1 MPFPRLKSTIRLATA
16 AVLFGT
22 LTVAGQAQ
30 DAATAPAAPVPQNTP
45 ETRPVPV
52 LNYAKPVSHFPNP
65 IGPYTSRHLAPPN
78 LANTSR
84 IDQLMHD
91 GKLYL
96 SLNDAI
102 ALALENNLDIA
113 IARYNLNIADTDVL
127 RAKAGASI
135 LGVNPGVVQNTPGGG
150 VGGIGASAGASTGGT
165 SLGAGGIGAGTNG
178 LVSSTLGLGPAITS
192 FDPVVTGTLQEDH
205 FSQQASSIFQG
216 VLPGSSLVQN
226 TGTVNFAYNQAFQW
240 GMNLNVSFTNTRQTT
255 NSFFSSLSPQLNSGF
270 KMTLTQPLLQGF
282 GFPANTRFIR
292 IAKNNREL
300 SDVAFRLQIID
311 SVDQIENIY
320 WDLVYAYE
328 NARVQN
334 ESLAF
339 AQKTLSDTKKQV
351 EIGSLA
357 PIETVRA
364 QSTVAQD
371 QQLVTAAQ
379 TNLQLE
385 QLLMKN
391 ALTRTLKDPTL
402 ATADVIPTSTMDIP
416 AQEPV
421 VPTEDLINEALR
433 HRAELVETR
442 IDLNS
447 RDLSNKAVRSAL
459 LPTLDL
465 FAYYGGAGVGGNQN
479 PVNVCSTP
487 ETLLQQ
493 EFGCASNAPGS
504 LETITPTTGI
514 GNTLNQLVNSTS
526 PDKGVGLQ
534 LNIPLRNR
542 AAQAV
547 QIRSELEYRQAQ
559 MRLQQIENQV
569 GIEIRNAQYAVQQ
582 NRASVD
588 SAQAAAE
595 LARQSLDAEQKKYQF
610 GTSTTTLVLQY
621 QSQLATSESAL
632 VNATVD
638 YEKSRIELDR
648 ATGALLDH
656 HGISIDDA
664 ARGQVTHLPNVP
676 YVAPRKD
683 MPPPPQAAPA
693 QQAQDGRASKTGAVH
708 NRALFFFLTILYN
721 ILCGPRPLHSL
732 RPAKME

>member
-1 MPFPRLKSTIRLATA
+1 MPLPRFTSVTRLTIA
-16 AVLFGT
+16 AVCLGIS
-22 LTVAGQAQ
+22 LVGVAQELPG
-30 DAATAPAAPVPQNTP
+30 APVPQNTTATKP
-45 ETRPVPV
+45 LPMVD
-52 LNYAKPVSHFPNP
+52 YAKPVPQFPNP
-65 IGPYTSRHLAPPN
+65 IAPYIPRHVAAPDLSNSP
-78 LANTSR
+78 R
-84 IDQLMHD
+84 IDDLLHD

-96 SLNDAI
+96 SLDDAI
-102 ALALENNLDIA
+102 ALALEDNLDIA

-127 RAKAGASI
+127 RSRAGASI
-135 LGVNPGVVQNTPGGG
+135 LGINAGVVLNTPGGG
-150 VGGIGASAGASTGGT
+150 VGGIGANSGAATGGT

-178 LVSSTLGLGPAITS
+178 LVSSTLGFGPPISS
-192 FDPVVTGTLQEDH
+192 FDPVITGTLQDDH
-205 FSQQASSIFQG
+205 LSQTATSIFQG
-216 VLPGSSLVQN
+216 VFPGSSLVQN
-226 TGTVNFAYNQAFQW
+226 TGTVDFAYNQAFHW
-240 GMNLNVSFTNTRQTT
+240 GMDLSVGFNNTRQTT
-255 NSFFSSLSPQLNSGF
+255 NSFFSSVSPALNSSF
-270 KMTLTQPLLQGF
+270 RATITQPILQGL
-282 GFPANTRFIR
+282 GFAANTRFIR
-292 IAKNNREL
+292 IAKNNREI

-402 ATADVIPTSTMDIP
+402 ATAEVIPSSTMDIP

-421 VPTEDLINEALR
+421 VPTEDLINDAIR
-433 HRAELVETR
+433 HRAELVESR

-447 RDLSNKAVRSAL
+447 RDISNRAVRSAL
-459 LPTLDL
+459 LPQLNL

-479 PVNVCSTP
+479 PLNECTGSPTP
-487 ETLLQQ
+487 TQKELQDL
-493 EFGCASNAPGS
+493 FGCASN
-504 LETITPTTGI
+504 TIPNDPDILFPTTPI
-514 GNTLNQLVNSTS
+514 GPTLNQLVTSTN
-526 PDKGVGLQ
+526 PDKGIGLT
-534 LNIPLRNR
+534 LNIPIRNR

-547 QIRSELEYRQAQ
+547 QVRSELEFRQAQ

-569 GIEIRNAQYAVQQ
+569 SIEVRNAQYSVQQ

-588 SAQAAAE
+588 SAQAALD

-621 QSQLATSESAL
+621 QSQLATAESNL
-632 VNATVD
+632 VNATVA
-638 YEKSRIELDR
+638 YEKSRVELAR
-648 ATGALLDH
+648 STGTLLDDDH
-656 HGISIDDA
+656 ISIDDA
-664 ARGQVTHLPNVP
+664 VRGQVAHMPNAP
-676 YVAPRKD
+676 YIAPRKSLPSVAQP
-683 MPPPPQAAPA
+683 MPQTGAPQPPQ
-693 QQAQDGRASKTGAVH
+693 
-708 NRALFFFLTILYN
+708 
-721 ILCGPRPLHSL
+721 
-732 RPAKME
+732 

>member
-1 MPFPRLKSTIRLATA
+1 
-16 AVLFGT
+16 
-22 LTVAGQAQ
+22 
-30 DAATAPAAPVPQNTP
+30 
-45 ETRPVPV
+45 V
-52 LNYAKPVSHFPNP
+52 LNYAQPVSHFPNP
-65 IGPYTSRHLAPPN
+65 VGPYTARHIAPPN
-78 LANTSR
+78 LANTAR
-84 IDQLMHD
+84 IDSLMHD

-113 IARYNLNIADTDVL
+113 ISRYNLNIADTDVL
-127 RAKAGASI
+127 RARAGANI
-135 LGVNPGVVQNTPGGG
+135 LGVNAGVVQNTPGGG
-150 VGGIGASAGASTGGT
+150 LGGIGATAGASTGGT

-178 LVSSTLGLGPAITS
+178 LVSSTLGLGPLITS
-192 FDPVVTGTLQEDH
+192 FDPVITGTLQEDH
-205 FSQQASSIFQG
+205 AESVS
-216 VLPGSSLVQN
+216 SSLFNGVPILDQN
-226 TGTVNFAYNQAFQW
+226 TGTVNFAYNQGFQW
-240 GMNLNVSFTNTRQTT
+240 GTNLQVGFNNSRVTSNVPFTTYSPLI
-255 NSFFSSLSPQLNSGF
+255 NSQLRVQ
-270 KMTLTQPLLQGF
+270 LTQHLLQGL
-282 GFPANTRFIR
+282 GFPANTRFIH

-334 ESLAF
+334 ESLSF

-371 QQLVTAAQ
+371 QQLVTTAQ

-391 ALTRTLKDPTL
+391 SLTRSLKDPVL
-402 ATADVIPTSTMDIP
+402 ASAEVIPTSTVEIP
-416 AQEPV
+416 AQEQV
-421 VPTEDLINEALR
+421 LPTDDLINDALR
-433 HRAELVETR
+433 HRAELVESR

-447 RDLSNKAVRSAL
+447 RDYSNKAVRSAL

-465 FAYYGGAGVGGNQN
+465 YAYYAGSGLGGSQSPANLCANQTPDQLLLGFCAGQN
-479 PVNVCSTP
+479 PLTGTTEIP
-487 ETLLQQ
+487 P
-493 EFGCASNAPGS
+493 ASATS
-504 LETITPTTGI
+504 I
-514 GNTLNQLVNSTS
+514 GGTWNQLVNSTA

-534 LNIPLRNR
+534 LNIPIRNR

-569 GIEIRNAQYAVQQ
+569 GIEVRNAQYAVQQ

-588 SAQAAAE
+588 SARAALD

-621 QSQLATSESAL
+621 QSGLATSESTL
-632 VNATVD
+632 VNASVA
-638 YEKSRIELDR
+638 YEKSRIELGR
-648 ATGALLDH
+648 ATGTLLDDN
-656 HGISIDDA
+656 GISVDDA
-664 ARGQVTHLPNVP
+664 ARGQVTRMPNVP
-676 YVAPRKD
+676 YITPRKD
-683 MPPPPQAAPA
+683 LPSVAQPAAQAPS
-693 QQAQDGRASKTGAVH
+693 QQ
-708 NRALFFFLTILYN
+708 
-721 ILCGPRPLHSL
+721 
-732 RPAKME
+732 

>member
-1 MPFPRLKSTIRLATA
+1 MPFRSLAANIRPIIA
-16 AVLFGT
+16 AFFVGT
-22 LTVAGQAQ
+22 LIMASWGQEP
-30 DAATAPAAPVPQNTP
+30 PAAPNPQNSP

-52 LNYAKPVSHFPNP
+52 LNYTQPVSHFPNP
-65 IGPYTSRHLAPPN
+65 IAPYTPRHIAEPG
-78 LANTSR
+78 LANTAR

-102 ALALENNLDIA
+102 ALALENNLDVA

-135 LGVNPGVVQNTPGGG
+135 LGVNAGVVLNTPGGG
-150 VGGIGASAGASTGGT
+150 VGGIGANSGASTGGT
-165 SLGAGGIGAGTNG
+165 SLGSGGIGGGTNG
-178 LVSSTLGLGPAITS
+178 LVSSTLGLGPNITS
-192 FDPVVTGTLQEDH
+192 FDPILTGTLQEDH
-205 FSQQASSIFQG
+205 FNILPTSTFSPAS
-216 VLPGSSLVQN
+216 PQN
-226 TGTVNFAYNQAFQW
+226 TTTG
-240 GMNLNVSFTNTRQTT
+240 SFTYTQGFTWGTNLLVGFNNTRIATGNAPFT
-255 NSFFSSLSPQLNSGF
+255 PLSPQLNSSF
-270 KMTLTQPLLQGF
+270 RFQLTQHLLQGF
-282 GFPANTRFIR
+282 GLPANTRFIR

-311 SVDQIENIY
+311 SVDQVENIY

-371 QQLVTAAQ
+371 QQLLTQAQ

-402 ATADVIPTSTMDIP
+402 ATAEVIPVSTMDVP
-416 AQEPV
+416 AEEPV
-421 VPTEDLINEALR
+421 VPTEELIDEALR
-433 HRAELVETR
+433 HRAELVESR

-447 RDLSNKAVRSAL
+447 RDISNQAVRSAL
-459 LPTLDL
+459 KPTVDL
-465 FAYYGGAGVGGNQN
+465 FAYYGGSGLGGSQN
-479 PVNVCSTP
+479 PSNLCANQSTD
-487 ETLLQQ
+487 EQSAG
-493 EFGCASNAPGS
+493 FCAGPNASAGGQTFIP
-504 LETITPTTGI
+504 IAPTTGY
-514 GNTLNQLVNSTS
+514 GGTLNQLINSTA
-526 PDKGVGLQ
+526 PDKGVGLS

-588 SAQAAAE
+588 SAKAAVE
-595 LARQSLDAEQKKYQF
+595 LGRQSLDAEQKKYQF
-610 GTSTTTLVLQY
+610 GTSTNTLVLQY
-621 QSQLATSESAL
+621 QSQMATAESTL
-632 VNATVD
+632 VNALVA
-638 YEKSRIELDR
+638 YEKSRVELDR
-648 ATGALLDH
+648 ATGQLLDH
-656 HGISIDDA
+656 IGVSIDDA
-664 ARGQVTHLPNVP
+664 ARGQVTRMPNVP
-676 YVAPRKD
+676 FIAPRKE
-683 MPPPPQAAPA
+683 MPSVAKPAPQAGA
-693 QQAQDGRASKTGAVH
+693 QQPQ
-708 NRALFFFLTILYN
+708 
-721 ILCGPRPLHSL
+721 
-732 RPAKME
+732 

>member
-1 MPFPRLKSTIRLATA
+1 MPLPRLASAKPLIIAVVFGALTI
-16 AVLFGT
+16 
-22 LTVAGQAQ
+22 AGWAQ
-30 DAATAPAAPVPQNTP
+30 EPPAAPVPQNTP
-45 ETRPVPV
+45 ETRPLPITD
-52 LNYAKPVSHFPNP
+52 YAKPVSHFPNP
-65 IGPYTSRHLAPPN
+65 IAPYEPRHLAPPD
-78 LANTSR
+78 LSNTAR
-84 IDQLMHD
+84 VDDLMHD

-127 RAKAGASI
+127 RSRAGASI
-135 LGVNPGVVQNTPGGG
+135 LGTPSGTVLNTPGGG
-150 VGGIGASAGASTGGT
+150 VGGIGANAGAASGGT

-178 LVSSTLGLGPAITS
+178 LVSSTLGFGPTIGS
-192 FDPVVTGTLQEDH
+192 FDPVITGTLQNDH
-205 FSQQASSIFQG
+205 LGQTATSIFQG
-216 VLPGSSLVQN
+216 VFPGSTIVQN
-226 TGTVNFAYNQAFQW
+226 TGTVDFAYNQAFQW
-240 GMNLNVSFTNTRQTT
+240 GMNLSVGFNNTRQTT
-255 NSFFSSLSPQLNSGF
+255 NSFFSSVSPALNSSF
-270 KMTLTQPLLQGF
+270 KATVTQPILQGF
-282 GFPANTRFIR
+282 GFAANTRFIR
-292 IAKNNREL
+292 IAKNNREI

-391 ALTRTLKDPTL
+391 AITRTLKDPRL
-402 ATADVIPTSTMDIP
+402 ATADVIPSSTTDIP

-421 VPTEDLINEALR
+421 VPTEDLISDALR
-433 HRAELVETR
+433 HRAELVESR

-459 LPTLDL
+459 LPQLNL
-465 FAYYGGAGVGGNQN
+465 FGYYGGAGVGGSQN
-479 PVNVCSTP
+479 PLNECSSTP
-487 ETLLQQ
+487 TATQAELQSL
-493 EFGCASNAPGS
+493 FGCASNTIPGDPEG
-504 LETITPTTGI
+504 LFPTTPI
-514 GNTLNQLVNSTS
+514 GATLNQLINSS
-526 PDKGVGLQ
+526 NPDKGVGLT
-534 LNIPLRNR
+534 LNIPIRNR

-547 QIRSELEYRQAQ
+547 QVRSELEFRQAQ

-569 GIEIRNAQYAVQQ
+569 GIEVRNAQYSVQQ
-582 NRASVD
+582 NRASVE
-588 SAQAAAE
+588 SAQAALD

-621 QSQLATSESAL
+621 QSQLATAQSTL
-632 VNATVD
+632 VNATVA
-638 YEKSRIELDR
+638 YEKSRVELAR
-648 ATGALLDH
+648 ATGTLLDDD
-656 HGISIDDA
+656 GISIDDA
-664 ARGQVTHLPNVP
+664 VRGQVTRTPRAP
-676 YVAPRKD
+676 YIAPRQAL
-683 MPPPPQAAPA
+683 PSVAQPAPQTTAP
-693 QQAQDGRASKTGAVH
+693 QTPQ
-708 NRALFFFLTILYN
+708 
-721 ILCGPRPLHSL
+721 
-732 RPAKME
+732 

>member
-1 MPFPRLKSTIRLATA
+1 MPFARLTSNIRLTTA
-16 AVLFGT
+16 AVLFGALT
-22 LTVAGQAQ
+22 LSGSAVTSWAQ
-30 DAATAPAAPVPQNTP
+30 EPPAAPIPQNTP
-45 ETRPVPV
+45 ETRPLPV
-52 LNYAKPVSHFPNP
+52 MNYSKPVSHFPNP
-65 IGPYTSRHLAPPN
+65 VGPYEPRHLADPS
-78 LANTSR
+78 LANTAR
-84 IDQLMHD
+84 IDQFMRD

-96 SLNDAI
+96 SLDDAI

-135 LGVNPGVVQNTPGGG
+135 LGVNAGVVLNTPGGG
-150 VGGIGASAGASTGGT
+150 IGGIGATSGASTGGT

-178 LVSSTLGLGPAITS
+178 LVSSTLGLGPNINS

-205 FSQQASSIFQG
+205 FSEESTSIFQG
-216 VLPGSSLVQN
+216 VPAGTSLVQN

-240 GMNLNVSFTNTRQTT
+240 GTNLSVGFNNTRQTT
-255 NSFFSSLSPQLNSGF
+255 NSFFSSVSPALNSNF
-270 KMTLTQPLLQGF
+270 KATVTQHLLQGF
-282 GFPANTRFIR
+282 GFAPNTRFIR

-300 SDVAFRLQIID
+300 TDVAFRLQIID
-311 SVDQIENIY
+311 SIDQIENIY

-416 AQEPV
+416 AQEPI

-433 HRAELVETR
+433 HRAELVESR

-447 RDLSNKAVRSAL
+447 RELSNKAVRSAL

-479 PVNVCSTP
+479 PINVCSTP

-632 VNATVD
+632 VNATVA

-664 ARGQVTHLPNVP
+664 AKGQVTHLPNVP

-683 MPPPPQAAPA
+683 MSLPQAAPA
-693 QQAQDGRASKTGAVH
+693 PQPQ
-708 NRALFFFLTILYN
+708 
-721 ILCGPRPLHSL
+721 
-732 RPAKME
+732 

>member
-1 MPFPRLKSTIRLATA
+1 MPFPRLNSTIRLITA
-16 AVLFGT
+16 ALLFGT
-22 LTVAGQAQ
+22 LMFGTLTFAGRAQ
-30 DAATAPAAPVPQNTP
+30 DAPAAPIPQNTP
-45 ETRPVPV
+45 ETRPLSV
-52 LNYAKPVSHFPNP
+52 LNYSKPVSHFPNP
-65 IGPYTSRHLAPPN
+65 VGPYTARHLAAPN
-78 LANTSR
+78 LANTTR
-84 IDQLMHD
+84 LNELMRD

-127 RAKAGASI
+127 RARAGASI
-135 LGVNPGVVQNTPGGG
+135 LGTPVGLVLNTPGGG
-150 VGGIGASAGASTGGT
+150 VGGIGANSGAATGGT

-178 LVSSTLGLGPAITS
+178 LVNSTLGLGPVINS
-192 FDPVVTGTLQEDH
+192 FDPVLTGTLQEDH
-205 FSQQASSIFQG
+205 FSQQATSIFQG
-216 VLPGSSLVQN
+216 VLPGSNLAQN

-240 GMNLNVSFTNTRQTT
+240 GTNLTVGFNNTRATT
-255 NSFFSSLSPQLNSGF
+255 NSFFTSRSPQLNSSF
-270 KMTLTQPLLQGF
+270 KATFNQHLLQGF
-282 GFPANTRFIR
+282 GFAPNTRFIH

-311 SVDQIENIY
+311 SIDQIENIY

-357 PIETVRA
+357 PIEVVRA
-364 QSTVAQD
+364 QSTVATN
-371 QQLVTAAQ
+371 QQAVTAAQ
-379 TNLQLE
+379 TNLQLQ

-391 ALTRTLKDPTL
+391 ALTRTLKDPAL
-402 ATADVIPTSTMDIP
+402 ANAEVIPTSTMDVP

-433 HRAELVETR
+433 HRAELVESR

-447 RDLSNKAVRSAL
+447 RELSNKAVRSAL

-465 FAYYGGAGVGGNQN
+465 FAYYGGAGVGGSQN
-479 PVNVCSTP
+479 PANLCANLDP
-487 ETLLQQ
+487 TLQG
-493 EFGCASNAPGS
+493 FGCAGQAAGQVPIA
-504 LETITPTTGI
+504 TTTGL
-514 GNTLNQLVNSTS
+514 GNTWNQLVNSTA

-569 GIEIRNAQYAVQQ
+569 GIEIRNAQYTVQQ

-588 SAQAAAE
+588 SAKAAVA
-595 LARQSLDAEQKKYQF
+595 LAQQSLDAEQKKYQF

-621 QSQLATSESAL
+621 RSGLATSESAL
-632 VNATVD
+632 VNAMVA
-638 YEKSRIELDR
+638 YEKSRLELDR
-648 ATGALLDH
+648 ATGLLLDH
-656 HGISIDDA
+656 NGISIDDA
-664 ARGQVTHLPNVP
+664 AQGRVTRMPNVP
-676 YVAPRKD
+676 DIAPRKEL
-683 MPPPPQAAPA
+683 PAAAPA
-693 QQAQDGRASKTGAVH
+693 PQQQ
-708 NRALFFFLTILYN
+708 
-721 ILCGPRPLHSL
+721 
-732 RPAKME
+732 

>member
-1 MPFPRLKSTIRLATA
+1 MPFARFASTIRWTSA
-16 AVLFGT
+16 AALFGT
-22 LTVAGQAQ
+22 LTIACWAQ
-30 DAATAPAAPVPQNTP
+30 EPPAAPTPQNTP
-45 ETRPVPV
+45 ETRPVPA
-52 LNYAKPVSHFPNP
+52 LNYSQPVSHFPNP
-65 IGPYTSRHLAPPN
+65 VGPYKPRHLAEPN
-78 LANTSR
+78 LGNTAR
-84 IDQLMHD
+84 IDQYMRD

-127 RAKAGASI
+127 RAKSGSSI
-135 LGVNPGVVQNTPGGG
+135 LGTPVGLVLNTPGGG
-150 VGGIGASAGASTGGT
+150 VGGIGANSGASTGGT

-178 LVSSTLGLGPAITS
+178 LVSSTLGIGPVINS

-205 FSQQASSIFQG
+205 FSELATSIFQG
-216 VLPGSSLVQN
+216 VDPGSSLAQN
-226 TGTVNFAYNQAFQW
+226 TGTVSFAYNQAFEW
-240 GMNLNVSFTNTRQTT
+240 GTNLTVGFNNTRGTS
-255 NSFFSSLSPQLNSGF
+255 NSFLSSLSPQLNSSF
-270 KMTLTQPLLQGF
+270 RATVTQHLMQGF
-282 GFPANTRFIR
+282 GFAANTRFIR

-300 SDVAFRLQIID
+300 SDVAFRLQVID

-351 EIGSLA
+351 DIGSLA
-357 PIETVRA
+357 PIEVVRA
-364 QSTVAQD
+364 QSTVATN
-371 QQLVTAAQ
+371 QQSVTAAQ

-402 ATADVIPTSTMDIP
+402 ANADVIPTSTMDVP

-433 HRAELVETR
+433 HRAELVESR

-447 RDLSNKAVRSAL
+447 RQLSNKAVRSAL

-465 FAYYGGAGVGGNQN
+465 FAYYGGAGVGGAQN
-479 PVNVCSTP
+479 PANLCSNLAP
-487 ETLLQQ
+487 ELQQ
-493 EFGCASNAPGS
+493 FGCAGNDPAAGQLPINPSTS
-504 LETITPTTGI
+504 LGGTYS
-514 GNTLNQLVNSTS
+514 QLVNSTS
-526 PDKGVGLQ
+526 PDKGIGLQ

-569 GIEIRNAQYAVQQ
+569 GIEIRNAQYTVQQ

-588 SAQAAAE
+588 SAKAAVE
-595 LARQSLDAEQKKYQF
+595 LAHQSLDAEQKKYQF
-610 GTSTTTLVLQY
+610 GTSTTTLVLQF
-621 QSQLATSESAL
+621 QSGLATSESTL
-632 VNATVD
+632 VNAMVA
-638 YEKSRIELDR
+638 YEKSRVELDR
-648 ATGALLDH
+648 ATGQLLDH
-656 HGISIDDA
+656 NGISIDDA
-664 ARGQVTHLPNVP
+664 ARGQVTRMPNVP
-676 YVAPRKD
+676 YIAPRKD
-683 MPPPPQAAPA
+683 MPSVAQPAAQAPA
-693 QQAQDGRASKTGAVH
+693 PQQPQ
-708 NRALFFFLTILYN
+708 
-721 ILCGPRPLHSL
+721 
-732 RPAKME
+732 

>member
-1 MPFPRLKSTIRLATA
+1 MPFARVNRIARLAA
-16 AVLFGT
+16 AALSAILT
-22 LTVAGQAQ
+22 LAMLPVASWGQ
-30 DAATAPAAPVPQNTP
+30 DAPAAPVPQNTP
-45 ETRPVPV
+45 ETKPIPV

-65 IGPYTSRHLAPPN
+65 IGPYRPRHLGEPN
-78 LANTSR
+78 LANSAR
-84 IDQLMHD
+84 IDAVMRG
-91 GKLYL
+91 GKIYL

-113 IARYNLNIADTDVL
+113 IARYTLNIADTDVL
-127 RAKAGASI
+127 RARAGASI
-135 LGVNPGVVQNTPGGG
+135 LGIAVGTVLNTPGGG
-150 VGGIGASAGASTGGT
+150 IGGIGQNTGASSGGT
-165 SLGAGGIGAGTNG
+165 SLAAGGIGAGTNG
-178 LVSSTLGLGPAITS
+178 LVSSTSGGGFGSVINS
-192 FDPVVTGTLQEDH
+192 FDPVLTGTLQEDH
-205 FSQQASSIFQG
+205 FSQQATSIFQG
-216 VLPGSSLVQN
+216 VEPGSSLAQN
-226 TGTVNFAYNQAFQW
+226 TGTVDFAYNQAFQW
-240 GMNLNVSFTNTRQTT
+240 GTNLSIGFNNTRSTT
-255 NSFFSSLSPQLNSGF
+255 NSFLSSLSPALNSNF
-270 KMTLTQPLLQGF
+270 RATITQHLFQGF
-282 GFPANTRFIR
+282 GFAPNTRFIR

-300 SDVAFRLQIID
+300 SDVGFRLQIID

-402 ATADVIPTSTMDIP
+402 ATADVIPTSTMDVP
-416 AQEPV
+416 PQEPV

-433 HRAELVETR
+433 HRAELVESR

-447 RDLSNKAVRSAL
+447 RELSNKAVRSAL
-459 LPTLDL
+459 LPSLNL

-479 PVNVCSTP
+479 PINVCQNPLSQ
-487 ETLLQQ
+487 LDQ
-493 EFGCASNAPGS
+493 EFGCASSAPGT
-504 LETITPTTGI
+504 LEGVFPTTTI
-514 GNTLNQLVNSTS
+514 GPTLNQLVNSTN
-526 PDKGVGLQ
+526 PDKGAGLQ

-588 SAQAAAE
+588 SAEAAAE

-621 QSQLATSESAL
+621 ESQLATAESGL
-632 VNATVD
+632 VNATVA

-648 ATGALLDH
+648 ATGTLLDH
-656 HGISIDDA
+656 HGISVDDA
-664 ARGQVTHLPNVP
+664 AKGQVTRMPSVP
-676 YVAPRKD
+676 YIAPRKD
-683 MPPPPQAAPA
+683 MPSVAQPAPQAAP
-693 QQAQDGRASKTGAVH
+693 QQQ
-708 NRALFFFLTILYN
+708 
-721 ILCGPRPLHSL
+721 PQ
-732 RPAKME
+732 

>member
-1 MPFPRLKSTIRLATA
+1 MRFACFALSNRIGAAILFTSAALASW
-16 AVLFGT
+16 
-22 LTVAGQAQ
+22 GQ
-30 DAATAPAAPVPQNTP
+30 DTPAAPVPQNTP
-45 ETRPVPV
+45 ETKPLPVM
-52 LNYAKPVSHFPNP
+52 NYTQPVSHFPNP
-65 IGPYTSRHLAPPN
+65 IGPYKPRHVAAPN
-78 LANTSR
+78 LANTAR
-84 IDQLMHD
+84 VDGLMHD
-91 GKLYL
+91 GKLLL

-135 LGVNPGVVQNTPGGG
+135 LGVNAGVVLNTPGGG
-150 VGGIGASAGASTGGT
+150 VGLIGANSGAATGGT
-165 SLGAGGIGAGTNG
+165 NLGSGGAGGGTNG
-178 LVSSTLGLGPAITS
+178 LVSSTLGLGPNITS
-192 FDPVVTGTLQEDH
+192 FDPVLTGTLQEDRFNILPAST
-205 FSQQASSIFQG
+205 FSPAS
-216 VLPGSSLVQN
+216 PQN
-226 TGTVNFAYNQAFQW
+226 TTTGNFAYQQGFSW
-240 GMNLNVSFTNTRQTT
+240 GTNVSIGFNNTRVATGDAP
-255 NSFFSSLSPQLNSGF
+255 FSPLSPQLNSSF
-270 KMTLTQPLLQGF
+270 RFQLTQHLLQGF
-282 GFPANTRFIR
+282 GFAANTRFIR

-311 SVDQIENIY
+311 TVYQIENIY

-391 ALTRTLKDPTL
+391 AITRNLKDATL
-402 ATADVIPTSTMDIP
+402 ATAEVIPTSTMDVP
-416 AQEPV
+416 SQEPV

-433 HRAELVETR
+433 HRAELVESR

-447 RDLSNKAVRSAL
+447 RELSNKAVRSAL

-465 FAYYGGAGVGGNQN
+465 FAYYGGSGLGGSQN
-479 PVNVCSTP
+479 PTN
-487 ETLLQQ
+487 L
-493 EFGCASNAPGS
+493 CANEPLAEQSEGFCAGPNAAAGGQTFIPIAG
-504 LETITPTTGI
+504 TTGY
-514 GNTLNQLVNSTS
+514 GGTLNQLVNSTA

-547 QIRSELEYRQAQ
+547 QVRSELEFRQAQ

-569 GIEIRNAQYAVQQ
+569 GVEIRNAQFAVQQ

-588 SAQAAAE
+588 SAKAALE
-595 LARQSLDAEQKKYQF
+595 LGRQSLDAEQKKYQF

-621 QSQLATSESAL
+621 QSQLASSESTL
-632 VNATVD
+632 VNSMVA
-638 YEKSRIELDR
+638 YEKARVELDR
-648 ATGALLDH
+648 DTGELLDH
-656 HGISIDDA
+656 LGISIDDA

-676 YVAPRKD
+676 YIAPRKD
-683 MPPPPQAAPA
+683 APTAMAPPPQP
-693 QQAQDGRASKTGAVH
+693 QQ
-708 NRALFFFLTILYN
+708 
-721 ILCGPRPLHSL
+721 
-732 RPAKME
+732 

>member
-1 MPFPRLKSTIRLATA
+1 MPFARVNSSVRRATA
-16 AVLFGT
+16 AVLFGM
-22 LTVAGQAQ
+22 LTIACWGQEP
-30 DAATAPAAPVPQNTP
+30 PAAPTPQNTP
-45 ETRPVPV
+45 EARPLPV

-65 IGPYTSRHLAPPN
+65 IGPYTPRHLAAPN
-78 LANTSR
+78 LANTAR
-84 IDQLMHD
+84 IDSLMHD

-102 ALALENNLDIA
+102 ALALENNLDVA

-127 RAKAGASI
+127 RSKAGASI
-135 LGVNPGVVQNTPGGG
+135 LGVNAGVVQNTPGGG
-150 VGGIGASAGASTGGT
+150 IGGIGASAGASTGGT

-178 LVSSTLGLGPAITS
+178 LVSSTLGLGPVINS
-192 FDPVVTGTLQEDH
+192 FDPVITGTLQEDH
-205 FSQQASSIFQG
+205 AESVS
-216 VLPGSSLVQN
+216 SSLFNGVPILAQN
-226 TGTVNFAYNQAFQW
+226 TGTVNFAYNQGFAWGTNLQVAF
-240 GMNLNVSFTNTRQTT
+240 NNTRTT
-255 NSFFSSLSPQLNSGF
+255 SNVPFNTYSPLINSSLRLQ
-270 KMTLTQPLLQGF
+270 LTQHLLQGF
-282 GFPANTRFIR
+282 GFPANTRFIH

-357 PIETVRA
+357 PIENVRA

-371 QQLVTAAQ
+371 QQLVTLAQ

-391 ALTRTLKDPTL
+391 ALTRTLKDPRL
-402 ATADVIPTSTMDIP
+402 ATAEVIPTSTVDIP
-416 AQEPV
+416 AQEEV
-421 VPTEDLINEALR
+421 IPTEDLINDALR

-447 RDLSNKAVRSAL
+447 RDYSNKAVRSAL
-459 LPTLDL
+459 LPSLDA
-465 FAYYGGAGVGGNQN
+465 FAYYAGSGLGGSQNLANLCANQTQEQLKLGFCAGTGVNQIPPVG
-479 PVNVCSTP
+479 STSISS
-487 ETLLQQ
+487 TWDQM
-493 EFGCASNAPGS
+493 
-504 LETITPTTGI
+504 
-514 GNTLNQLVNSTS
+514 VNSTA

-559 MRLQQIENQV
+559 MRQQQIENQV
-569 GIEIRNAQYAVQQ
+569 GIEVRNAQYAVQQ

-588 SAQAAAE
+588 SAQAALA
-595 LARQSLDAEQKKYQF
+595 LARESLDAEQKKYQF

-621 QSQLATSESAL
+621 QSQLATAESTL
-632 VNATVD
+632 VNATVA

-648 ATGALLDH
+648 ATGNLLDH
-656 HGISIDDA
+656 NGISMDDA
-664 ARGQVTHLPNVP
+664 ARGQVTRLPNVP
-676 YVAPRKD
+676 YIAPRKD
-683 MPPPPQAAPA
+683 LPSVAQPLPQAAAP
-693 QQAQDGRASKTGAVH
+693 QTPQ
-708 NRALFFFLTILYN
+708 
-721 ILCGPRPLHSL
+721 
-732 RPAKME
+732 